1 MGLDGDIFVYFI
13 KEDFFMRTLKITR
26 KITAVMAAVLVAFSI
41 CTFAPSNVHAAE
53 TLDAN
58 VSAQPFKAGGYASTW
73 NPVSGQGNFT
83 LNPDGYSS
91 NAKLTIEANN
101 STTSTVY
108 VAVTSKKDGRTIWAG
123 FLPTSMKQTKWFGMK
138 KKSDNCQTD
147 GSCERMLH

>member
-58 VSAQPFKAGGYASTW
+58 VSAQPFKAGRVCKYM
-73 NPVSGQGNFT
+73 
-83 LNPDGYSS
+83 
-91 NAKLTIEANN
+91 E
-101 STTSTVY
+101 
-108 VAVTSKKDGRTIWAG
+108 
-123 FLPTSMKQTKWFGMK
+123 SMYQDKVI
-138 KKSDNCQTD
+138 
-147 GSCERMLH
+147 LL

>member
-1 MGLDGDIFVYFI
+1 
-13 KEDFFMRTLKITR
+13 MRTLKITR

-91 NAKLTIEANN
+91 NAKLT
-101 STTSTVY
+101 
-108 VAVTSKKDGRTIWAG
+108 
-123 FLPTSMKQTKWFGMK
+123 
-138 KKSDNCQTD
+138 
-147 GSCERMLH
+147 